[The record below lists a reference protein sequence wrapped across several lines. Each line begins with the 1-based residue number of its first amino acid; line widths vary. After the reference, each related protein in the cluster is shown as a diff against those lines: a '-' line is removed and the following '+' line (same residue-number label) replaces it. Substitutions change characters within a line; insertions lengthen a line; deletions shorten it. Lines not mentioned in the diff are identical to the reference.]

1 MAMVPATILSAAV
14 TILAV
19 IFMIYCMFNVGRMRG
34 KHSIKAPETT
44 GPVEFES
51 AVRVQANTIEQA
63 LMFLPLLWIATIY
76 FRTLGW
82 LPPLF
87 GLVWVIGRI
96 VYLQGYMTAPEKR
109 STGFTITA
117 LATVGLLV
125 LSIIGIVQAWLA
137 LHAM

>member
-34 KHSIKAPETT
+34 KHGVKAPATT

-51 AVRVQANTIEQA
+51 AVRVQENTVEQA
-63 LMFLPLLWIATIY
+63 LMFLPLLWVATIY

-87 GLVWVIGRI
+87 GLIWVIGRV
-96 VYLQGYMTAPEKR
+96 VYLQGYMSAPDKR
-109 STGFTITA
+109 STGFMITS
-117 LATVGLLV
+117 LATLGLLV
-125 LSIIGIVQAWLA
+125 LSVIGVVQAWLA

>member
-19 IFMIYCMFNVGRMRG
+19 LFMIYCMWNVGKMRG
-34 KHSIKAPETT
+34 KHGIKAPATT

-51 AVRVQANTIEQA
+51 AIRVQENTVEQA
-63 LMFLPLLWIATIY
+63 LMFLPLLWVATIY

-87 GLVWVIGRI
+87 GLIWVIGRF
-96 VYLQGYMTAPEKR
+96 VYLQGYMSAPERR

-125 LSIIGIVQAWLA
+125 LSIIGVVQAWLA
-137 LHAM
+137 VHAM